1 MIPAF
6 ASLSFVV
13 YKEREAEQM
22 PRMEDKQQVIGA
34 YRGVFGEKS
43 KESDD
48 ASCDA
53 AAANTAISSPQRL
66 FFLRRP

>member
-1 MIPAF
+1 MIHAF
-6 ASLSFVV
+6 ASLSFIV

-53 AAANTAISSPQRL
+53 RCRKHCDIQSPKTL
-66 FFLRRP
+66 FFA